1 MLNLRLKFAP
11 FNQLLGQEVEHDA
24 SARLIHEEDGETME
38 AFAES
43 HFHDTNVEVE
53 EVEVV
58 RFARFI
64 TDIVATRRLPNSAQ
78 VTKPRVV
85 IKVKGLMFF
94 HAVNS
99 VNTIGIHSRPILKG
113 LN

>member
-1 MLNLRLKFAP
+1 MLNFRLKFAP

-64 TDIVATRRLPNSAQ
+64 TDVVATRRLPNSAQ

-85 IKVKGLMFF
+85 IKVKRFIIDR
-94 HAVNS
+94 AVD
-99 VNTIGIHSRPILKG
+99 TIGIHSRPILKG